1 QVNPEIQAEIS
12 TPQGPVKLNIK
23 KTGEKTQVNAESK
36 KRIKVVILLE
46 NGEIVQLMTE
56 TKKRV
61 QSVTK

>member
-46 NGEIVQLMTE
+46 NGKKEIVSTGKLKILT
-56 TKKRV
+56 
-61 QSVTK
+61 